1 MNPLIVARG
10 EHAISSRLLGGEW
23 TVHLVGAG
31 GNGSHMA
38 FGLARLHIAMLE
50 LGHPQGLDVTIWDDD
65 RVSESNVGRQLYARA
80 DIGQH
85 KAVVLCH
92 RINTFYGLN
101 FKPKVARWGTSGQE
115 KRRCS
120 LLISCV
126 DSGAS
131 RRMIHHT
138 FWGSWSV
145 PDYWLDL
152 GNGERDGQFILGE
165 PYDGQIGN
173 LEAEIKRKGRL
184 AAGGESKAQKRQ
196 RLELLKAQEEKRLR
210 CVTELHPEL
219 LLETF
224 QEDDTPS
231 CSLAEALERQSL
243 FVNQTLSAHAL
254 ALLWNLFR
262 DGKIDHCG
270 GYLNLKTGNMVPV
283 PVKPAK

>member
-1 MNPLIVARG
+1 MNPLIVERG
-10 EHAISSRLLGGEW
+10 EHNISPRLMGGEW
-23 TVHLVGAG
+23 TVNLVGAG
-31 GNGSHMA
+31 GNGSHIA
-38 FGLARLHIAMLE
+38 FGLARLHVAMLE
-50 LGHPQGLDVTIWDDD
+50 LGHPQGLNVTIWDDD

-80 DIGQH
+80 DIGQY

-101 FKPKVARWGTSGQE
+101 FKPKIVRYGTSGQE
-115 KRRCS
+115 KGRCS

-138 FWGSWSV
+138 FWGSWAV

-152 GNGERDGQFILGE
+152 GNDEQKGQFFIGE
-165 PYDGQIGN
+165 PYDGQIGH
-173 LEAEIKRKGRL
+173 LEAELQRKGRPS
-184 AAGGESKAQKRQ
+184 GGETKAQKRK
-196 RLELLKAQEEKRLR
+196 RLELLKAEDAKRLR
-210 CVTELHPEL
+210 CVTEWHPEL

-262 DGKIDHCG
+262 EGKIKHCG
-270 GYLNLKTGNMVPV
+270 GYLNLNTGEVRSIPV
-283 PVKPAK
+283 RAVK